1 MTRQGR
7 REDAKK
13 EERRGMEERQ
23 AETREAWVDTDGKLP
38 PGLVRNQA
46 RRRRQEA
53 GRRRIEVYMSKGGSQ
68 DTSA

>member
-23 AETREAWVDTDGKLP
+23 AETREAWS
-38 PGLVRNQA
+38 LVRNQA
-46 RRRRQEA
+46 RRRRMEA
-53 GRRRIEVYMSKGGSQ
+53 EDRGVHE
-68 DTSA
+68 